1 MLGKT
6 LVKILAQLC
15 KWIIVFCLFSSTAE
29 ASGHF
34 GVTIPV
40 VLISKDP
47 NDVHAYRA
55 VVFYQPEKLNWDRF
69 NLYFAA
75 TAGHWWENSYPHNT
89 TINIFAIAPVFR
101 LYLHKTPL
109 FSAYCELSVGPAYMN
124 QTRFGHRNLGIHY
137 TFQDEFTVGG
147 LFGRDKGVFI
157 AASALHYSNGRLSA
171 HNSGI
176 TMPLMLNMGYQF
188 G

>member
-1 MLGKT
+1 VKT
-6 LVKILAQLC
+6 LAQQLAQLF
-15 KWIIVFCLFSSTAE
+15 KWIIFFCCIFSSTAN

-40 VLISKDP
+40 VLVGKDP
-47 NDVHAYRA
+47 DDVHAYRA
-55 VVFYQPEKLNWDRF
+55 VVSYAPDKLNWDKF

-75 TAGHWWENSYPHNT
+75 TAGHWWQNSYPLNT
-89 TINIFAIAPVFR
+89 TINIYAVAPIFR
-101 LYLHKTPL
+101 FYMNKSPFFSSYLE
-109 FSAYCELSVGPAYMN
+109 ASVGPAYMN

-137 TFQDEFTVGG
+137 TFQDEITLGG
-147 LFGRDKGVFI
+147 LFGRDKGAFI
-157 AASALHYSNGRLSA
+157 ALSALHYSNGRLSS

-176 TMPLMLNMGYQF
+176 TMPVMLNLGYLF